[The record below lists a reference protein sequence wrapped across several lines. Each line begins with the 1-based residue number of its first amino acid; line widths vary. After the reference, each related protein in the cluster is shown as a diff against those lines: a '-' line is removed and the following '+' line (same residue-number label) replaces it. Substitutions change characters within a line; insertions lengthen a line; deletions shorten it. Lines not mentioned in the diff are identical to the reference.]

1 MTIEQIYK
9 ELDKINELT
18 KKEDFLSKQIK
29 EALSAKDDELLAQI
43 SEFVLN
49 DDCEKF
55 NSEFL
60 AWALKWLTE
69 YIIDKFNKDKVSDAD
84 AEILDDCLWKFKWI
98 VAGLGQSAST
108 SKEKIEETNEMMR
121 QLYEYFDISLAAYH
135 KALMLQNITMGD
147 VREARVNF
155 ELWQGLAHDD
165 MNDCEACEASDLTLY
180 NYFVGNYEEALNAA
194 EPILRGELTCGE
206 VPHLTYAPVLFS
218 MINLGRIEE
227 AKALLPQA
235 TKVISSEPRTISQMS
250 LLIEAA
256 IRLGEKQTACDLAN
270 KYKDVI
276 LDDNDD
282 MGALR
287 LFIAMSVFDEQT
299 YETASRGTASFDKRD
314 QNSYYSD
321 YLQEYYTK
329 FSNKG

>member
-9 ELDKINELT
+9 ELSKIDKLT
-18 KKEDFLSKQIK
+18 EKEDFLSKQIK
-29 EALSAKDDELLAQI
+29 EALSVKDDELLVHI
-43 SEFVLN
+43 SEFALN

-55 NSEFL
+55 NSEFR
-60 AWALKWLTE
+60 AWALQWLTE
-69 YIIDKFNKDKVSDAD
+69 HIIDKFNNNKASDAD

-98 VAGLGQSAST
+98 VADFGKSAST
-108 SKEKIEETNEMMR
+108 PKERIEETNEMMR
-121 QLYEYFDISLAAYH
+121 QLYEHFELSLAAYH

-180 NYFVGNYEEALNAA
+180 NYFIGNYEEALNAA
-194 EPILRGELTCGE
+194 EPILRGELTCSE
-206 VPHLTYAPVLFS
+206 VPHMTYAPVLFS
-218 MINLGRIEE
+218 MINLGKIEE
-227 AKALLPQA
+227 ARALLPQA
-235 TKVISSEPRTISQMS
+235 ISVISSEPRTISQMP

-256 IRLGEKQTACDLAN
+256 VRLNERQMACDLAN

-282 MGALR
+282 IGALR

-299 YETASRGTASFDKRD
+299 YKRALEGAASFDKRD

-321 YLQEYYTK
+321 YLQEYYAK
-329 FSNKG
+329 FSK